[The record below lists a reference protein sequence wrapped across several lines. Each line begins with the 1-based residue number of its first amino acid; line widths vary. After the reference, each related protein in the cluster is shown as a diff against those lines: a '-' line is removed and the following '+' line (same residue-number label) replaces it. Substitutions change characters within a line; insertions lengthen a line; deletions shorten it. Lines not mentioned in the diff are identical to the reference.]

1 MNIMPCKTFLQKE
14 HPPPPPPKKKT
25 KRKKYMHFLN
35 RFHMVQDKVHKM
47 AEKCMHCR
55 GTSFVKYATLCSS
68 FCTRIVS
75 WWTNLETPKIVRTP
89 CTLLWRCGLVWGKRL
104 LGRTLGG
111 SLRWLFKT
119 SLLLLDSS
127 TDIGVLLGLRER
139 EGGGERKGRRGE
151 EVWG

>member
-1 MNIMPCKTFLQKE
+1 MPCKTFLQKE
-14 HPPPPPPKKKT
+14 HPPPPPPKKKQ
-25 KRKKYMHFLN
+25 KRKIHALSQQIPHGA
-35 RFHMVQDKVHKM
+35 RQGRQDGRKM
-47 AEKCMHCR
+47 YALPWDIIC
-55 GTSFVKYATLCSS
+55 KYATLCSS